1 MAENNEAAA
10 APAKKS
16 KLKLIILLVVVVLLA
31 VGLSV
36 AGTLWFLQSSGGSE
50 EGTEAVAEE
59 EVFQPS
65 QYYVMDKALVATLQS
80 EGRQRYGQIYLA
92 FAARDPAALAAVE
105 KHMPLLR
112 SQLLSLLGAQSFTD
126 LRTVAGRDALI
137 EAMLTQVNETLAA
150 ENEPPIEQ
158 ILFRNFVLQ

>member
-10 APAKKS
+10 APAKS

-36 AGTLWFLQSSGGSE
+36 AGTLWFLQSSGSDGSE
-50 EGTEAVAEE
+50 EAPAGEE
-59 EVFQPS
+59 LFEPS

-80 EGRQRYGQIYLA
+80 EGRQRYGQVYLA
-92 FAARDPAALAAVE
+92 FSARDPAALAAVE

-112 SQLLSLLGAQSFTD
+112 SQLLSVLGSQAFDD

-137 EAMLTQVNETLAA
+137 QAMLVQVNETLAA
-150 ENEPPIEQ
+150 EGEPAVEQ

>member
-1 MAENNEAAA
+1 MAENNQA
-10 APAKKS
+10 APAPAKS
-16 KLKLIILLVVVVLLA
+16 KLKLIILLVVSILLA

-36 AGTLWFLQSSGGSE
+36 AGTLWFLQSSGGA
-50 EGTEAVAEE
+50 EGSSDDVTE
-59 EVFQPS
+59 EVVFEPS

-92 FAARDPAALAAVE
+92 FSARDAAALAAVE

-112 SQLLSLLGAQSFTD
+112 SQLLSLLGAQGFTD

-137 EAMLTQVNETLAA
+137 EAMLVQVNETLAA
-150 ENEPPIEQ
+150 EGEPPVEQ

>member
-1 MAENNEAAA
+1 MAENKEAA
-10 APAKKS
+10 APAPAKS
-16 KLKLIILLVVVVLLA
+16 KLKLIILLAVIVLLA

-36 AGTLWFLQSSGGSE
+36 AGTLWFLQSSGSSE
-50 EGTEAVAEE
+50 ADAEPVAEE

-80 EGRQRYGQIYLA
+80 EGRQRYGQVYLA
-92 FAARDPAALAAVE
+92 FSARDVAALAAVE

-112 SQLLSLLGAQSFTD
+112 SQLLSQLGAQSFGD

-137 EAMLTQVNETLAA
+137 QAMLVQVNETLAA
-150 ENEPPIEQ
+150 ENEQPVEQ

>member
-1 MAENNEAAA
+1 MAENTEAAA
-10 APAKKS
+10 APGKS

-36 AGTLWFLQSSGGSE
+36 AGTLWFLQPSAGGAGAAE
-50 EGTEAVAEE
+50 TAVQE
-59 EVFQPS
+59 EVFEPS
-65 QYYVMDKALVATLQS
+65 QYYVMDKALVSSLQA
-80 EGRQRYGQIYLA
+80 EGRQRYAQIYLA

-112 SQLLSLLGAQSFTD
+112 SQLLSLLGARSFD
-126 LRTVAGRDALI
+126 EIRTVAGRDGLI
-137 EAMLTQVNETLAA
+137 QAMLDQVNETLAA
-150 ENEPPIEQ
+150 EGEPAVEQ